1 MRRRKKL
8 VELFTAKE
16 ALSHSMIE
24 VDEKGMCACPFHRG
38 EDREEVKKVMK
49 HYKEL
54 NAVACLNPKCVHYQE
69 LFRPIDLMASL
80 MPVPRPTLELFAE
93 EMLIRE
99 LEAYRATGIEPIYLT
114 EEEEEELYRLKKAAA
129 EEEEKREKSGHQ
141 TTK

>member
-1 MRRRKKL
+1 MERRKKL
-8 VELFTAKE
+8 IDSFTAEE
-16 ALSHSMIE
+16 ALRHSMIE
-24 VDEKGMCACPFHRG
+24 VDENGMCACPFHRG
-38 EDREEVKKVMK
+38 ENWREAEKVMK

-69 LFRPIDLMASL
+69 LFRPVDLMAGL
-80 MPVPRPTLELFAE
+80 MSAPRPTLELFAE

-129 EEEEKREKSGHQ
+129 EEEEKREKSEHQ